1 MTVLPDRF
9 RALIAEKRDDTV
21 DVGVRDLD
29 ESDLPDGDVT
39 IRVSWTSV
47 NYKDA
52 LAVQPKGRVAAI
64 DPLVPGI
71 DLAGEVVAGE
81 AGGVAPGDQVLVH
94 GYDLG
99 VAHHGGF
106 AEYARVPAQWVVPL
120 PEGLSARQAMA
131 LGTAGFTAGLSVQR
145 LQHHGLRP
153 GTGPVL
159 VTGATGGVGSTAVGI
174 LAELGY
180 EVVASSGKPE
190 SADWLRSLGASEVI
204 DRAAVIGDDS
214 KPLAR
219 RRWAGA
225 VDCVGGQTLAGVVRS
240 LDYAAGVAVSGNTG
254 GAALQTTVLPMILR
268 GVSLLGI
275 DSVHCPHGLRMAVW
289 HRLAGDLRPRGLDE
303 SIAVEVNGLGDELVA
318 TLDRIGKGAMQGRAV
333 VRVGG

>member
-1 MTVLPDRF
+1 
-9 RALIAEKRDDTV
+9 
-21 DVGVRDLD
+21 
-29 ESDLPDGDVT
+29 
-39 IRVSWTSV
+39 
-47 NYKDA
+47 
-52 LAVQPKGRVAAI
+52 
-64 DPLVPGI
+64 
-71 DLAGEVVAGE
+71 
-81 AGGVAPGDQVLVH
+81 VAP
-94 GYDLG
+94 
-99 VAHHGGF
+99 
-106 AEYARVPAQWVVPL
+106 
-120 PEGLSARQAMA
+120 
-131 LGTAGFTAGLSVQR
+131 
-145 LQHHGLRP
+145 
-153 GTGPVL
+153 
-159 VTGATGGVGSTAVGI
+159 VTSTAVGI

-254 GAALQTTVLPMILR
+254 GAALQTTVLPLILR